1 MKTAT
6 LLAFVIGCLF
16 LVPSRSFA
24 DNAGKAISVSDGNI
38 SLTAP
43 KGWVAKQ
50 PRVKFIDHE
59 FAVPATEGDATDG
72 RVTIMG
78 AGGSIDANV
87 TRWIGQ
93 FQQPDGSSTKDK
105 ATIKKLSIGGN
116 TIHFVDISG
125 TFRDQRG
132 PFAPATLRKDYRM
145 LAIIILT
152 EKRGQYFVKLYGP
165 KKTVAANAAA
175 FDTLIKSI
183 KIK

>member
-1 MKTAT
+1 MKNAICLGLAVGYF
-6 LLAFVIGCLF
+6 LLAPIN
-16 LVPSRSFA
+16 SFA
-24 DNAGKAISVSDGNI
+24 DDAGKAISVSDGNI

-59 FAVPATEGDATDG
+59 FSVPATEGDSTDG

-105 ATIKKLSIGGN
+105 ATIKKLSIDGN

-145 LAIIILT
+145 LAIIIPT

-165 KKTVAANAAA
+165 KKTVAANAAS

-183 KIK
+183 KVK